1 MSLKVKK
8 NDTVYVTTG
17 RDRGKTGKVLRVLEG
32 EDKVIVEKIN
42 FIKRHTRP
50 NPQKNIQG
58 GIVEREAPLPIANV
72 RVICPDC
79 GGRTRVEFRI
89 LEDGQ
94 KVRSC
99 KKCQGVLDRS

>member
-32 EDKVIVEKIN
+32 EDKLIVEKITYN
-42 FIKRHTRP
+42 KRHTRP
-50 NPQKNIQG
+50 NPQTNIPG

-79 GGRTRVEFRI
+79 GGRTQIGRASCRERV
-89 LEDGQ
+89 
-94 KVRSC
+94 
-99 KKCQGVLDRS
+99 